1 MSVIVVRPSEMA
13 ARRGE
18 ERRGEERRGEEGGWG
33 EWRERVGEEGRLANG
48 AIMCLA
54 AAPRGS
60 RGEGGGGGGGP
71 RFMRDPS
78 LGGLGA
84 AADGATLPAAWARLR
99 NFACVRGEGITITRS
114 EGICPGAPRS
124 ARLAEPQ
131 E

>member
-1 MSVIVVRPSEMA
+1 MGSFVGVIGSSTSSSKAGVRNGVDEGRDLA
-13 ARRGE
+13 LLGLWTD
-18 ERRGEERRGEEGGWG
+18 EGGLIALDKDLN
-33 EWRERVGEEGRLANG
+33 E
-48 AIMCLA
+48 
-54 AAPRGS
+54 
-60 RGEGGGGGGGP
+60 
-71 RFMRDPS
+71 
-78 LGGLGA
+78 LGA